1 MSLVNKKGTDISYAN
16 GNIDLKKVKA
26 AGYEPVMIRCG
37 FGSNIASQDDSQFAA
52 NVVKAENLGM
62 PWGVYLYSYA
72 TNLTEAKSE
81 VAHIVRLLKGKKPTL
96 PIALD
101 VEDSA
106 YYSKYGCYNKTA
118 LTSIVGTILQGIKDA
133 GYYPALYTGKYWL
146 DTYIDKSVYG
156 KYDLW
161 IAAWLKQCNYS
172 GSNLGIWQYGGE
184 TNLIDGNSITGVGV
198 IDKDLFYKDYPVI
211 IKAGGYN
218 NWTKTTTTNTTST
231 NITAAITESQLRQKV
246 ANVANSYIGTTEGST
261 KHKEILNIYNA
272 QKPLPVGYTM
282 KSNDAW
288 CAAFTSAVWLKVGIA
303 AYTGTECGCG
313 RFIDVAKKLNI
324 WTENDAYIP
333 KIGDAIIYDWSDN
346 GIGENTDGADHIG
359 IVTKA
364 SSTGFTVTE
373 GNMGDGYVGV
383 RDMNVNGRYIR
394 GFITPNYAA
403 IAKKVA
409 GIITPD
415 NNISTPINTTS
426 SSTKTNIGVSAVKQ
440 IQTWL
445 NTTYRTGLTVDG
457 AYGPKTKAALVKALQ
472 TELNQQTGAR
482 LVVDGI
488 YGNLTNAAIVNI
500 QLGSQGNIT
509 KTLQGLLICN
519 GYSTNGF
526 DGIFGNGTRNA
537 VIAYQKD
544 NGLSQDGIAGK
555 QTFASLCQ

>member
-211 IKAGGYN
+211 IKVGGYN

-261 KHKEILNIYNA
+261 KHKEILNIYNV
-272 QKPLPVGYTM
+272 QKPLPVGYAM

-333 KIGDAIIYDWSDN
+333 KIGDAVIYDWSDN

-457 AYGPKTKAALVKALQ
+457 AYNPKTKAALVKALQ

-482 LVVDGI
+482 LIVDGI
-488 YGNLTNAAIVNI
+488 YGNLTNAAVINI

-526 DGIFGNGTRNA
+526 DGVFGNGTRNA
-537 VIAYQKD
+537 VIAYQKA

>member
-1 MSLVNKKGTDISYAN
+1 MSLVNKKGVDISYAN

-52 NVVKAENLGM
+52 NVAKAENLGM

-118 LTSIVGTILQGIKDA
+118 LTTIVGTILQGIKDA

-146 DTYIDKSVYG
+146 NTYIDKSVYS

-218 NWTKTTTTNTTST
+218 NWAKTTTINTTSNNT
-231 NITAAITESQLRQKV
+231 TTTITESQLRQKV

-261 KHKEILNIYNA
+261 KHKEILSIYNA
-272 QKPLPVGYTM
+272 QKPLPVGYAM

-333 KIGDAIIYDWSDN
+333 KIGDAVIYDWNDN

-394 GFITPNYAA
+394 GFITPNYTA

-457 AYGPKTKAALVKALQ
+457 AYGPKTKTALVKALQ
-472 TELNQQTGAR
+472 TELNRQFDAG

-488 YGNLTNAAIVNI
+488 YGNLTNNAIVNI
-500 QLGSQGNIT
+500 QYGDQGNIT
-509 KTLQGLLICN
+509 RILQGLLICN

-537 VIAYQKD
+537 VIAYQKA

-555 QTFASLCQ
+555 NTFSSLCS